1 MRKLNTWKTSFF
13 HKELTVRFTRQVKK
27 GLDGIELEGQSN
39 GEMKWK
45 ITAKVWM
52 DGIMLL
58 LGSLRRIDGLHAHV
72 KTQYEITKVEA

>member
-39 GEMKWK
+39 GEMK
-45 ITAKVWM
+45 
-52 DGIMLL
+52 
-58 LGSLRRIDGLHAHV
+58 
-72 KTQYEITKVEA
+72 